1 MDRHLISFAFGIIRN
16 APASHPL
23 GCMFV
28 YMRHGHRARLVCRDR
43 PVGRRRAGGAHQ
55 QPGRLCGH
63 RGGGRHGAG
72 GHPGPGHGQPLC
84 RIRAAHQR
92 SRAKPV
98 EPPQAGQ
105 RPVAVGGELGRL
117 HPQALANG
125 LYDIALIV
133 RDTAGKEA
141 SARISV
147 AISGQQKAAPLRLPL
162 KT

>member
-16 APASHPL
+16 VPAPHPL

-28 YMRHGHRARLVCRDR
+28 YMRHGHSARLVCRDR
-43 PVGRRRAGGAHQ
+43 PVGCRRAGGAHQ
-55 QPGRLCGH
+55 QSGRLCGH
-63 RGGGRHGAG
+63 RGGRRHGAG

-105 RPVAVGGELGRL
+105 RPRGR
-117 HPQALANG
+117 
-125 LYDIALIV
+125 
-133 RDTAGKEA
+133 RRRAGAAPSA
-141 SARISV
+141 SA
-147 AISGQQKAAPLRLPL
+147 GQRPVRHRPDRARHGGQRSQRPHQRCHQRPAKGRPLAPGL
-162 KT
+162 